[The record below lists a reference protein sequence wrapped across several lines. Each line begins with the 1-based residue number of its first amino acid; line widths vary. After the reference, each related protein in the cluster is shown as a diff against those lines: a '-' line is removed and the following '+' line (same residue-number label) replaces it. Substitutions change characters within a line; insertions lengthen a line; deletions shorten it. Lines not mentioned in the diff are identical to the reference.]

1 MDIVSVDGVNYEKAS
16 SLAKDFKYTSD
27 YIGQLCR
34 ARKVDAQLVGRTWYV
49 NRVSLEAHRKT
60 RYTKIED
67 NLSEKTFEYKVKI
80 NKSRIDVEPTL
91 SKKTKR
97 LLDKNK
103 NFAKRIDWKPV
114 KYEYDSSDL
123 IPSLVTD
130 SRKINI
136 DLAEA
141 NKVLVKKVS
150 KNSTLVPEDLP
161 IVSLSGDLNVVSLDS
176 EYDVN
181 EEVLENKNFE
191 KPLADN
197 FTPSEKP
204 NLNTRVTSFDLNDD
218 DSNEFRLKRT
228 ISWLFVMFLSLSL
241 FATLFIDLRIVAG
254 INYYDTSFRFSLE
267 VFQSIFNLFL

>member
-60 RYTKIED
+60 RYSKIED

-197 FTPSEKP
+197 FTPSEKT